1 MHLLHLLTKNEQLQY
16 QKMNNKN
23 PFEVRLDV
31 MKMAQEMLDKEF
43 YAKEQQYLHKLD
55 ALKVEKYSSSA
66 INSFIDAN
74 APKAYTPE
82 EVITRASALYNFVSS
97 STRKGEGS

>member
-1 MHLLHLLTKNEQLQY
+1 
-16 QKMNNKN
+16 MNNKN

-43 YAKEQQYLHKLD
+43 YANEQKYLHKLD
-55 ALKVEKYSSSA
+55 TMRSEKYSVSE
-66 INSFIDAN
+66 INTFIDTN

-82 EVITRASALYNFVSS
+82 EVLTRASTLYNFVSS
-97 STRKGEGS
+97 STKNN

>member
-1 MHLLHLLTKNEQLQY
+1 
-16 QKMNNKN
+16 MNNKN

-31 MKMAQEMLDKEF
+31 LKMAQEMLDREMF
-43 YAKEQQYLHKLD
+43 LKEQKFNQQ
-55 ALKVEKYSSSA
+55 VETLRTTN
-66 INSFIDAN
+66 IGGVNSFVEQN
-74 APKAYTPE
+74 APKMYTPE